1 MSESDEPMQAAAPP
15 VGDAPGTPSAVEV
28 PGWPRPRGYANG
40 VVGAGRVLFV
50 AGQIGWDPAG
60 RFASRELA
68 VQFDQALANVVAV
81 VAAAGGGPAHV
92 ASMTVYV
99 TDIDAY
105 RASLPAIGR
114 AWRAH
119 MGKVFPAMA
128 LVAVTALVEPEAV
141 VEIQA
146 HAILPP

>member
-1 MSESDEPMQAAAPP
+1 MTTD
-15 VGDAPGTPSAVEV
+15 GDDLPEAVVV

-50 AGQIGWDPAG
+50 AGQIGWDEAG
-60 RFASRELA
+60 RFAGPDLA
-68 VQFDQALANVVAV
+68 SQFDRALANVVAV
-81 VAAAGGGPAHV
+81 VKAAGGRPEHV
-92 ASMTVYV
+92 ASMTIYV

-105 RASLPAIGR
+105 RSGLAAVGA

-119 MGKVFPAMA
+119 MGMVFPAMA
-128 LVAVTALVEPEAV
+128 LVAVTALVEPQAV

-146 HAILPP
+146 HAILPLPPP

>member
-1 MSESDEPMQAAAPP
+1 VSGP
-15 VGDAPGTPSAVEV
+15 TPVEV

-40 VVGAGRVLFV
+40 VVGTGRVLFV

-60 RFASRELA
+60 RFPGPDLA
-68 VQFDQALANVVAV
+68 AQFGQALANVVAV
-81 VAAAGGGPAHV
+81 VAAAGGGPEHI

-99 TDIDAY
+99 TDIEAY
-105 RASLPAIGR
+105 RGALAANGA

-119 MGKVFPAMA
+119 MGKVYPAMA
-128 LVAVTALVEPEAV
+128 LVAVSALVEPQAV

-146 HAILPP
+146 HAILP

>member
-1 MSESDEPMQAAAPP
+1 MSDDRDGARDADGPRAVVVPEWPAPK
-15 VGDAPGTPSAVEV
+15 
-28 PGWPRPRGYANG
+28 GYANG
-40 VVGAGRVLFV
+40 VVGQGRVLFV
-50 AGQIGWDPAG
+50 AGQIGWDASG
-60 RFASRELA
+60 RFVGPSLVE
-68 VQFDQALANVVAV
+68 QFGQALANVVAV
-81 VAAAGGGPAHV
+81 VRAAGGGPEHV

-105 RASLPAIGR
+105 RGGLRELGA

-128 LVAVTALVEPEAV
+128 LVAVTALVEREAV

-146 HAILPP
+146 HAILPA

>member
-1 MSESDEPMQAAAPP
+1 MSAA
-15 VGDAPGTPSAVEV
+15 GDPRDLPWPVEV

-40 VVGAGRVLFV
+40 VVGRGRVLFV
-50 AGQIGWDPAG
+50 AGQIGWDAER
-60 RFASRELA
+60 RFASRDLA
-68 VQFDQALANVVAV
+68 AQFGQALANVLAV
-81 VAAAGGGPAHV
+81 VAAAGGGPEHV

-99 TDIDAY
+99 TDIAAY
-105 RASLPAIGR
+105 RAGQAAIGA

-128 LVAVTALVEPEAV
+128 LVAVSALVEPEAV

-146 HAILPP
+146 QALLP